1 MSGNSQTLATNK
13 LTSSDKKSAF
23 MNREQAKSK
32 LDLLNSGLAERMRQ
46 AQHYPDATPGGTIVD
61 LQRMTEV
68 AAETIGQPAHAPQPV
83 QPPIPEARV
92 EHQAPVAP
100 QVTVVPQQVPV
111 EDTASVSV
119 PEASLAAPTAPAK
132 RLKRKSEKSYSLDDT
147 DHQLI
152 ARLSRTEAMRLDR
165 RVPTSEILRHMINY
179 AKANMKDDQVVPTDD
194 GLGLH
199 VQTR

>member
-23 MNREQAKSK
+23 MNREPPKSK

-46 AQHYPDATPGGTIVD
+46 AQHYPDATPGGTIVE
-61 LQRMTEV
+61 LQRMTEM
-68 AAETIGQPAHAPQPV
+68 AAETIGQPAPAPKPV
-83 QPPIPEARV
+83 QPSVPQALV
-92 EHQAPVAP
+92 EHPAPVV
-100 QVTVVPQQVPV
+100 QQQVPV
-111 EDTASVSV
+111 EDRASVSV
-119 PEASLAAPTAPAK
+119 PEKAPVAPPAK
-132 RLKRKSEKSYSLDDT
+132 RTKTKSEKSYSLDDS

-152 ARLSRTEAMRLDR
+152 ARLSRTEAIRLDR